1 MGIMALHIVYHGEH
15 PIYFYGQ
22 HYMGALEA
30 YIAAVSFHFFGVSL
44 LTLRLGVILLTSLFL
59 ASMYLL
65 TSLLYT
71 KKMALAVLVL
81 LSMGSSG
88 IFLRE
93 IYATGGSTQTLVFGS
108 LSFFLATWLSMT
120 CNQDQPL
127 ALRKWRIAAYSLWG
141 LVIGLGLW
149 SDMVVLPIFMMSG
162 LLLLLFCWR
171 DWRTWVLMKLY
182 NSRP

>member
-1 MGIMALHIVYHGEH
+1 MGIMSLHIVYRGEH
-15 PIYFYGQ
+15 PVYFYGQ

-30 YIAAVSFHFFGVSL
+30 YLAAISFHFFGASL
-44 LTLRLGVILLTSLFL
+44 LTLRLGVILLSSLFL

-71 KKMALAVLVL
+71 KKMALALLVL

-88 IFLRE
+88 ILLRE

-120 CNQDQPL
+120 CNQNQPL
-127 ALRKWRIAAYSLWG
+127 ALRRWRRAAYSLS
-141 LVIGLGLW
+141 LIH
-149 SDMVVLPIFMMSG
+149 I
-162 LLLLLFCWR
+162 
-171 DWRTWVLMKLY
+171 
-182 NSRP
+182 